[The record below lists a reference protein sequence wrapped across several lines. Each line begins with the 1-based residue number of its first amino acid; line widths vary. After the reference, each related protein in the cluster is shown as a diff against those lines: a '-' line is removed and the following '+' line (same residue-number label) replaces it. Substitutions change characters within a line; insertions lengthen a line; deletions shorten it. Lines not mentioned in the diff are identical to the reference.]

1 MILFTYVII
10 CLDFCFRLTVT
21 LYDEEGQIIPGQ
33 VNDVLS
39 VDKICPLPVLSTHQ
53 KCFVS
58 HACPEGIYLQKA
70 AFADLLADLLQR
82 LYDFYNETEPIEHEW
97 KTADFCCAKS
107 VNDEQWYRAKI
118 LNLIDEEIY
127 VQYVDYG
134 NCETLPVSNVRKLD
148 LGFYTPHALSLKVNL
163 HVAWTV
169 PEDNLLELAGDTE
182 YNAVVLRGSDGW
194 VVELLDGSGQS
205 ITDKLVELGFATAL
219 ENSPFKRVVEG
230 GRFVEGSNIN
240 ISVSFID
247 SPLQLWIFVGD
258 DIEQIEALQ
267 DRLQEAAPKLL
278 QLKEPTGIFA
288 AKFSDDLWYRA
299 NLLENSTVRF
309 IDYGNSD
316 NVNLSEIKVLS
327 ADFLEPAEGFAV
339 KVELPVGNFKPA
351 ATERLNELL
360 ISSEIDSEE
369 EIIAHILSVNA
380 SFIIADILKGGK
392 SVVDILVEEDLVT
405 RVEKVCSGFISH
417 LNSLNDFFVQESSC
431 VENLESI
438 STNMLTAD
446 SFEHL
451 VHVNEEDI
459 VAAFYSEDGL
469 WYRAKVTKKS
479 DQEIVVLFIDYGNTA
494 IATDFRS
501 LPSDTKEKPPLSRR
515 CTLQLPN
522 GVHGWSESANEKFV
536 ELSADG
542 STQFDI
548 KILNKE
554 DIATVMLSCN
564 GKCVTEEL
572 GPYCEQVNVEPSLET
587 SPIDLTG
594 YNINV
599 YICLV
604 NSPTDFY
611 VQVEGAEVELD
622 AIREELADPSVF
634 EKLEEITNDLKGKT
648 IGALFADDELWYRAK
663 VINITEEGSEVL
675 LVDYGNT
682 VTATQFVKL
691 PEHLESKEPV
701 AIRCSLG
708 MKNFSEES
716 CGYFTDLSGD
726 GTVPFLMKIVG
737 EGDPNI
743 VSLILEDK
751 VIENELSS
759 QFNKLASDIEVE
771 KESIPENVKEK
782 SEEIECTNDSI
793 IKTVFLIQVNSP
805 SDFFLHTAEATQQ
818 LEEISERLTTAADF
832 DPVDEASLSKGSI
845 LAGQIDDDDLWFRAK
860 IIDLS
865 ENEIKVLL
873 IDYGNT
879 ATVAKVHSLPEDIL
893 SKPPLAMRCALLK
906 TEGNEWSLEEC
917 EIFNNLANDDN
928 VSFDLKILTE
938 GDPNLVELFA
948 NGDSVTEQLK
958 AVSGLATEESS
969 AIETLIADEH
979 LINKDNANEEKLL
992 DPESLICDV
1001 QEEKLSSPVKVFSE
1015 NNQTKDEAESLL
1027 NANSYE
1033 RKVHDDTTSVMELDE
1048 TLHNS
1053 LEIPPKND
1061 LMSGELLSETI
1072 ETQQIAEE
1080 NNIEMA
1086 DLILKSIDKKIQDN
1100 LYRDMHEVTDNL
1112 IVSATSLSKK
1122 VLSPTNSKLD
1132 VCGKLE
1138 SDEDEDYDT
1147 PDEEK
1152 GLPSGKTGSEFAS
1165 PNSSENGHGV
1175 ESRTSEVSFDE
1186 NNTNLDI
1193 SGKLF
1198 SEIPVSPPSRSKTP
1212 DEENIFSSER
1222 AGSVCNS
1229 PKSSQNGYE
1238 VEGRKSEVSLE
1249 KNKTNLD
1256 SSENL
1261 VSEIPVT
1268 PLSRSNID
1276 EKLVPGCISSI
1287 QLEES

>member
-1 MILFTYVII
+1 MA
-10 CLDFCFRLTVT
+10 FCFRLTVT
-21 LYDEEGQIIPGQ
+21 LYDEEGQIIHGQ
-33 VNDVLS
+33 VDDVSS

-53 KCFVS
+53 KVYVS

-82 LYDFYNETEPIEHEW
+82 LYEFYNETESVEHEW
-97 KTADFCCAKS
+97 KTTDFCCAKS
-107 VNDEQWYRAKI
+107 VNDEQWYRAQI
-118 LNLIDEEIY
+118 VNFVDEEIN

-134 NCETLPVSNVRKLD
+134 NSETLPVSNLRKLD
-148 LGFYTPHALSLKVNL
+148 SSFYTPHALSLKVYL
-163 HVAWTV
+163 HVTWTV

-182 YNAVVLRGSDGW
+182 YNAVVLRGNDGW

-219 ENSPFKRVVEG
+219 ENSPFMRVVEG

-247 SPLQLWIFVGD
+247 SPLQLWIFVGN

-316 NVNLSEIKVLS
+316 TVNLSDIKVLS

-360 ISSEIDSEE
+360 ISSEIESEE
-369 EIIAHILSVNA
+369 EIIAHILSVND
-380 SFIIADILKGGK
+380 SFIVADILKGGK
-392 SVVDILVEEDLVT
+392 SVVDILVEESLVT

-417 LNSLNDFFVQESSC
+417 FNSLNDFFVQESS
-431 VENLESI
+431 VVDSLESI
-438 STNMLTAD
+438 STAMLTAD

-451 VHVNEEDI
+451 AHVNEEDI
-459 VAAFYSEDGL
+459 VAALYSEDGL
-469 WYRAKVTKKS
+469 WYRAKVTKNA
-479 DQEIVVLFIDYGNTA
+479 DHEVVVLFIDYGNTA

-501 LPSDTKEKPPLSRR
+501 LPSDLKEKPPLSRH
-515 CTLQLPN
+515 CALQLPN
-522 GVHGWSESANEKFV
+522 GVNEWTESANEKFV

-554 DIATVMLSCN
+554 DIATVMLSFN

-572 GPYCEQVNVEPSLET
+572 KPYCEQLNVKPSLET

-594 YNINV
+594 YNMNV
-599 YICLV
+599 YICHV

-634 EKLEEITNDLKGKT
+634 EKLEEMRNDLKGKT
-648 IGALFADDELWYRAK
+648 IGALFVDDELWYRAK

-682 VTATQFVKL
+682 ATATQFVKL
-691 PEHLESKEPV
+691 PDNLESKEPV
-701 AIRCSLG
+701 AMHCSLG
-708 MKNFSEES
+708 MKNSSEES

-726 GTVPFLMKIVG
+726 GTVPFSMKIVE
-737 EGDPNI
+737 EGDPKI
-743 VSLILEDK
+743 VSLILDDK
-751 VIENELSS
+751 VIENELSVRFS
-759 QFNKLASDIEVE
+759 ELASDIEIE
-771 KESIPENVKEK
+771 KENLTENDKDN

-832 DPVDEASLSKGSI
+832 DPVDKASLSKGSI
-845 LAGQIDDDDLWFRAK
+845 LAGQIDDDDLWYRAK
-860 IIDLS
+860 VIDLG
-865 ENEIKVLL
+865 ENEIKVLF

-879 ATVAKVHSLPEDIL
+879 ATVAKVHSLPDDIL
-893 SKPPLAMRCALLK
+893 AKPPLAMRCALEK
-906 TEGNEWSLEEC
+906 PEGNEWSLKGC
-917 EIFNNLANDDN
+917 EIFNHLANDDN
-928 VSFDLKILTE
+928 LSFDLKILTE
-938 GDPNLVELFA
+938 GDPNVVELFA
-948 NGDSVTEQLK
+948 DGESVTEQLK
-958 AVSGLATEESS
+958 AVSGLATDENS
-969 AIETLIADEH
+969 AVENLIAAEPS
-979 LINKDNANEEKLL
+979 LNNDNDNEEKLL

-1001 QEEKLSSPVKVFSE
+1001 QKDNLSSPVKDFSSD
-1015 NNQTKDEAESLL
+1015 QTKDEAEYSL

-1033 RKVHDDTTSVMELDE
+1033 RKVPADSASVTELDE
-1048 TLHNS
+1048 NLCNS

-1072 ETQQIAEE
+1072 AAHHIAEK
-1080 NNIEMA
+1080 NSIEMI
-1086 DLILKSIDKKIQDN
+1086 DLILESVDKKVEDN
-1100 LYRDMHEVTDNL
+1100 LYSEIQQITDNL
-1112 IVSATSLSKK
+1112 IVNATSSSKK
-1122 VLSPTNSKLD
+1122 VIFPKKSKLD
-1132 VCGKLE
+1132 VNGKLE

-1152 GLPSGKTGSEFAS
+1152 GSPSEKTNSEFAS
-1165 PNSSENGHGV
+1165 PISSENGHGI
-1175 ESRTSEVSFDE
+1175 ESQTSEVSLEE
-1186 NNTNLDI
+1186 NKTDFDI
-1193 SGKLF
+1193 SEKQF
-1198 SEIPVSPPSRSKTP
+1198 DEIPVSPPITSNTP
-1212 DEENIFSSER
+1212 DKENLSSHEN
-1222 AGSVCNS
+1222 AGSECNS
-1229 PKSSQNGYE
+1229 PKSSENGHE
-1238 VEGRKSEVSLE
+1238 VECKKSEVSVE
-1249 KNKTNLD
+1249 ENKTNLD
-1256 SSENL
+1256 FPGKL

-1268 PLSRSNID
+1268 PSSRSNIS

-1287 QLEES
+1287 QLDDS

>member
-1 MILFTYVII
+1 MSFLNYLIIVLLLILSQQHFII
-10 CLDFCFRLTVT
+10 CLAFCFRLTVT

-33 VNDVLS
+33 VDDVSS

-53 KCFVS
+53 KVYVS

-82 LYDFYNETEPIEHEW
+82 LYEFYNETEPVEHEW
-97 KTADFCCAKS
+97 KTTDFCCAKS

-118 LNLIDEEIY
+118 VKFIDEEIN

-134 NCETLPVSNVRKLD
+134 NSETLPVSNLRKLD
-148 LGFYTPHALSLKVNL
+148 SSFYTPHALSLKVYL
-163 HVAWTV
+163 HVTWTV

-182 YNAVVLRGSDGW
+182 YNAVVLRGNDGW

-219 ENSPFKRVVEG
+219 ENSPFMRVVEG

-247 SPLQLWIFVGD
+247 SPLQLWIFVGN

-316 NVNLSEIKVLS
+316 TVNLSDIKVLS

-360 ISSEIDSEE
+360 ISSEIESEE
-369 EIIAHILSVNA
+369 EIIAHILSVND
-380 SFIIADILKGGK
+380 SFIVADILKGGK
-392 SVVDILVEEDLVT
+392 SVVDILVEESLVT

-417 LNSLNDFFVQESSC
+417 LNSLNDFFVQESS
-431 VENLESI
+431 VVDSLESI
-438 STNMLTAD
+438 STAMLTAD

-451 VHVNEEDI
+451 AHVNEEDI
-459 VAAFYSEDGL
+459 VAALYSEDGL
-469 WYRAKVTKKS
+469 WYRAKVTKNA
-479 DQEIVVLFIDYGNTA
+479 DDEVVVLFIDYGNTA

-501 LPSDTKEKPPLSRR
+501 LPSDLKEKPLLSRH
-515 CTLQLPN
+515 CALQLPN
-522 GVHGWSESANEKFV
+522 GVNEWTESANEKFV

-554 DIATVMLSCN
+554 DIATVMLSYN

-572 GPYCEQVNVEPSLET
+572 KLYCEQANVKPSLET

-594 YNINV
+594 YNMNV
-599 YICLV
+599 YICHV

-622 AIREELADPSVF
+622 AIREELADPSAF
-634 EKLEEITNDLKGKT
+634 EKLEEMTNDLKGKT
-648 IGALFADDELWYRAK
+648 IGALFVDDELWYRAK

-682 VTATQFVKL
+682 ATATQFVKL
-691 PEHLESKEPV
+691 PDNMESKEPV
-701 AIRCSLG
+701 AMHCSLG
-708 MKNFSEES
+708 MKNSSEES
-716 CGYFTDLSGD
+716 CGYFTNLSGD
-726 GTVPFLMKIVG
+726 GTVPFSMKIVE
-737 EGDPNI
+737 EGDPKI
-743 VSLILEDK
+743 VSLILDDK

-759 QFNKLASDIEVE
+759 RFSELASDIE
-771 KESIPENVKEK
+771 KENLTENVKDN

-832 DPVDEASLSKGSI
+832 DPIDKASLSKGSI
-845 LAGQIDDDDLWFRAK
+845 LAGQIDDDDLWYRAK
-860 IIDLS
+860 VIDLGG
-865 ENEIKVLL
+865 NEIKVLF

-879 ATVAKVHSLPEDIL
+879 ATVAKVHSLPDDIL
-893 SKPPLAMRCALLK
+893 AKPPLAMRCALK
-906 TEGNEWSLEEC
+906 KPEGNEWSLKGC
-917 EIFNNLANDDN
+917 EIFNHLANNDN
-928 VSFDLKILTE
+928 LSFDLKILTE
-938 GDPNLVELFA
+938 GDPNVVELFSD
-948 NGDSVTEQLK
+948 GESVTEQLK
-958 AVSGLATEESS
+958 AVSGLATDENS
-969 AIETLIADEH
+969 AVENLIAAEP
-979 LINKDNANEEKLL
+979 LVNNDNDNEEKLL
-992 DPESLICDV
+992 DSESLICDV
-1001 QEEKLSSPVKVFSE
+1001 QKDNLSSPGKDFSDSD
-1015 NNQTKDEAESLL
+1015 QTKDEAESLL

-1033 RKVHDDTTSVMELDE
+1033 RKVPADSASVTELDE
-1048 TLHNS
+1048 SLYNS

-1061 LMSGELLSETI
+1061 LMSGELLSESI
-1072 ETQQIAEE
+1072 AAHHIAEK
-1080 NNIEMA
+1080 NSIEMI
-1086 DLILKSIDKKIQDN
+1086 DSILESVDKKVEDN
-1100 LYRDMHEVTDNL
+1100 LYSEIQQITDNL
-1112 IVSATSLSKK
+1112 IVNATSLSKK
-1122 VLSPTNSKLD
+1122 VVSPKSKLD
-1132 VCGKLE
+1132 ANGKLE

-1152 GLPSGKTGSEFAS
+1152 GSPSEKTNSEFAS
-1165 PNSSENGHGV
+1165 PISSENGH
-1175 ESRTSEVSFDE
+1175 
-1186 NNTNLDI
+1186 
-1193 SGKLF
+1193 
-1198 SEIPVSPPSRSKTP
+1198 
-1212 DEENIFSSER
+1212 
-1222 AGSVCNS
+1222 
-1229 PKSSQNGYE
+1229 E
-1238 VEGRKSEVSLE
+1238 VECKKSEVSVE
-1249 KNKTNLD
+1249 ENKTNLD
-1256 SSENL
+1256 FPGKL

-1268 PLSRSNID
+1268 PSSRSNID

-1287 QLEES
+1287 QLDNS

>member
-1 MILFTYVII
+1 MA
-10 CLDFCFRLTVT
+10 CCFRLTVT
-21 LYDEEGQIIPGQ
+21 LYDEEGEICPGQ
-33 VNDVLS
+33 VDDVS
-39 VDKICPLPVLSTHQ
+39 KVDKICPLPVLSTHH
-53 KCFVS
+53 KIYVS

-82 LYDFYNETEPIEHEW
+82 LYDFYNDTEPVEHDW

-118 LNLIDEEIY
+118 LKLEDEEIN

-134 NCETLPVSNVRKLD
+134 NSETLPVSNLRKLD
-148 LGFYTPHALSLKVNL
+148 SGFYTPHALSLKVYL
-163 HVAWTV
+163 HVTWIV

-205 ITDKLVELGFATAL
+205 ITDKLVELGFAAAL

-230 GRFVEGSNIN
+230 GRFVEGSDIN

-360 ISSEIDSEE
+360 ISSEIESEE
-369 EIIAHILSVNA
+369 EIIAHILSVND
-380 SFIIADILKGGK
+380 SFIVADIFKGGK
-392 SVVDILVEEDLVT
+392 SVVDILVEENLVT

-417 LNSLNDFFVQESSC
+417 LNSLNDFFVQESIC
-431 VENLESI
+431 VESLESI
-438 STNMLTAD
+438 STAMLTAD

-451 VHVNEEDI
+451 AHVNEEDI
-459 VAAFYSEDGL
+459 VAAMYSEDGL

-479 DQEIVVLFIDYGNTA
+479 DHEIIVLFIDYGNTA

-501 LPSDTKEKPPLSRR
+501 LPLDLKEKPPLSRH
-515 CTLQLPN
+515 CALQLPN
-522 GVHGWSESANEKFV
+522 GVNEWSESANERFV

-548 KILNKE
+548 KIVNEE
-554 DIATVMLSCN
+554 DIATVMLSYN

-599 YICLV
+599 YICHV
-604 NSPTDFY
+604 NNPTDFY

-648 IGALFADDELWYRAK
+648 IGALFVDDELWYRAK
-663 VINITEEGSEVL
+663 VLNITEEGSEVL

-682 VTATQFVKL
+682 VTATQFFKL

-701 AIRCSLG
+701 AMHISLG
-708 MKNFSEES
+708 MKKFSEES
-716 CGYFTDLSGD
+716 CGYFTSLSGD
-726 GTVPFLMKIVG
+726 GTVPFSMKIVE
-737 EGDPNI
+737 EGDPKI
-743 VSLILEDK
+743 VSLILDDK

-759 QFNKLASDIEVE
+759 RFSELASDVEVE
-771 KESIPENVKEK
+771 NLPENVKEK
-782 SEEIECTNDSI
+782 SEEIECTNDII

-832 DPVDEASLSKGSI
+832 DPVGEESLSKGSI
-845 LAGQIDDDDLWFRAK
+845 LAGQIDDDDLWYRAK

-865 ENEIKVLL
+865 ENEIKVLF

-879 ATVAKVHSLPEDIL
+879 ATVAKVHCLPDDIL
-893 SKPPLAMRCALLK
+893 SKPPLAMRCALEK
-906 TEGNEWSLEEC
+906 TEGHEWSLKGC
-917 EIFNNLANDDN
+917 EIFNHLANDDS

-938 GDPNLVELFA
+938 GDPNVVELFA
-948 NGDSVTEQLK
+948 NGESVTEQLK
-958 AVSGLATEESS
+958 AVSELATEESSEAVSGLATEESS
-969 AIETLIADEH
+969 ALENLIVDEP
-979 LINKDNANEEKLL
+979 LVNKDNDSEGKLL
-992 DPESLICDV
+992 DSKSLICDK
-1001 QEEKLSSPVKVFSE
+1001 QEEKLSSPVKDFSDTE
-1015 NNQTKDEAESLL
+1015 QNKDEAESLL
-1027 NANSYE
+1027 NANSCE
-1033 RKVHDDTTSVMELDE
+1033 RKVLADTTSVMNLDE

-1053 LEIPPKND
+1053 LEIQPKNN

-1072 ETQQIAEE
+1072 ATEHIAEQ
-1080 NNIEMA
+1080 NNIELV
-1086 DLILKSIDKKIQDN
+1086 DLLLESVDKKVQDN
-1100 LYRDMHEVTDNL
+1100 LYSEMQQITDNL
-1112 IVSATSLSKK
+1112 IVNATSLSKK
-1122 VLSPTNSKLD
+1122 VLSPKKTKLD
-1132 VCGKLE
+1132 VNGKLE
-1138 SDEDEDYDT
+1138 SDGDEDYDT
-1147 PDEEK
+1147 PDEDKGSSSEK
-1152 GLPSGKTGSEFAS
+1152 TSCEFAS

-1175 ESRTSEVSFDE
+1175 ESRTSEVSCEE
-1186 NNTNLDI
+1186 NKTDLDL
-1193 SGKLF
+1193 SGKLL
-1198 SEIPVSPPSRSKTP
+1198 SEIPVSPPSRSNTP
-1212 DEENIFSSER
+1212 DEETVCSSEK
-1222 AGSVCNS
+1222 AGSECNS
-1229 PKSSQNGYE
+1229 PKSSENGHE
-1238 VEGRKSEVSLE
+1238 EGRKSEVSLE
-1249 KNKTNLD
+1249 ENKTNLD
-1256 SSENL
+1256 ISGKL

-1268 PLSRSNID
+1268 PLSRSNVD
-1276 EKLVPGCISSI
+1276 EKLVPGCISSV
-1287 QLEES
+1287 QLDSS